1 MLDRSASSYPTHA
14 FCKWGHAFPWQQGPS
29 YTHDSR
35 FTGRLSYNNQYVLS
49 DRFAVEFL
57 REESSVDA
65 ATRRGEKAERVIMIR
80 VVPHRRQILPLICRR
95 LSVCVCS
102 HVSVSRGV
110 ARYLQ
115 R

>member
-1 MLDRSASSYPTHA
+1 MIAPLLVIRRTPFVSGGMRFH
-14 FCKWGHAFPWQQGPS
+14 GNRGPA
-29 YTHDSR
+29 TRTIVGLQVDSR
-35 FTGRLSYNNQYVLS
+35 TITNTFSVI
-49 DRFAVEFL
+49 VEFL